1 MFKHLLEVKKRDL
14 KIKNAAYRRDGLV
27 VANLFGEGESQA
39 VLIEKKALHK
49 LLPQVSES
57 AVVYLQFSGQ
67 NQEIPAMIYETQKD
81 VITGEIIHVS
91 LRRVNLK
98 NKVTAPI
105 NIEVSG
111 VFGVPE
117 AVYLLVKDEVE
128 AQALPTDLP
137 EKFVVD
143 LSTLTKVGQQI
154 TFADLD
160 YDRSKIKLLIDSEQ
174 EPIVVVDAIKVEE
187 ESTPVVTEETSTPTG
202 ETSTSSETGESNQP
216 AAKN

>member
-1 MFKHLLEVKKRDL
+1 MLKHLLEVKKRDL
-14 KIKNAAYRRDGLV
+14 KIKNATYRRDGLV

-39 VLIEKKALHK
+39 ILIEKKALHK

-57 AVVYLQFSGQ
+57 AVVYLRFSEQ
-67 NQEIPAMIYETQKD
+67 DREIPAMIYETQKD
-81 VITGEIIHVS
+81 VITGEIVHLS

-98 NKVTAPI
+98 NKVIAPI

-111 VFGVPE
+111 IFGVPE

-160 YDRSKIKLLIDSEQ
+160 YDRAKIKLLVDEQ
-174 EPIVVVDAIKVEE
+174 EPIVVVDATKAEE
-187 ESTPVVTEETSTPTG
+187 EPAPTVTEEATAPTG
-202 ETSTSSETGESNQP
+202 EVSASPDAGEGSQPTS
-216 AAKN
+216 KN